1 MNTAQ
6 LVLGSAATTTR
17 AQSVLPWVIGGVV
30 LIAALFVI
38 SKLQPMAQSSSSND
52 LGFNS
57 SGGIGIDSS
66 GLMGIA
72 AVFGAIVLIGL
83 VMWFVFKKVK

>member
-1 MNTAQ
+1 
-6 LVLGSAATTTR
+6 
-17 AQSVLPWVIGGVV
+17 
-30 LIAALFVI
+30 
-38 SKLQPMAQSSSSND
+38 MAQSSSSND

-83 VMWFVFKKVK
+83 VMWFAFKKVK